1 MAKKKLSYYN
11 YFLILA
17 MVLISGYYM
26 TSLFFINKTNYS
38 GEQADLYGQI
48 TEEADAIL
56 KSAYRMESYA
66 HGYMLTKSKDTYQ
79 KFNGLTCT
87 FNRQFQELDDLCRAN
102 ELAIAHLDK
111 LDTLIH
117 QRLDHIQLMVKSD
130 SLHHINKEQHHDMIE
145 EGGLMMDEIS
155 EVLFDIREA
164 SALRKEDNKK
174 RAMNSAEKTM
184 LLLTFFGL
192 VMLIIVIYS
201 FNKMRQEIL
210 INEKNAEDIAQFNI
224 ELKSMNENLESFAY
238 VASHDL
244 NEPLRKIRTFGD
256 LISEEFK
263 QETPDKEIIHQ
274 HIERM
279 KSSASRMQQ
288 LITDLLS
295 YSRVTRPIE
304 TFERVCLN
312 ETIDAI
318 TSDLKFSIEQHGAS
332 LSVDTLPTIDANPSQ
347 MHQLFQNLIS
357 NALKFH
363 APDTPPKI
371 TIASRS
377 VIGKEV
383 TLEGVNL
390 LPEKKYWE
398 ISVADNGIGFS
409 NNYTD
414 KIFLIFQRL
423 HGRSE
428 YEGTGIGLSICKK
441 ICEQHK
447 GDLSALGKE
456 GEGATFYIYLPKEE
470 K

>member
-1 MAKKKLSYYN
+1 MAKQKLSYYN
-11 YFLILA
+11 YFLVLA
-17 MVLISGYYM
+17 MMLISGYYI
-26 TSLFFINKTNYS
+26 TSLFFLNKTNYS

-48 TEEADAIL
+48 TEDADEIL
-56 KSAYRMESYA
+56 KSAFRMESYA
-66 HGYMLTKSKDTYQ
+66 FGYMLTKSTDTHQ
-79 KFNGLTCT
+79 KFSGLTCT
-87 FNRQFQELDDLCRAN
+87 LQQQFQELDELCR
-102 ELAIAHLDK
+102 ESKLAVAHLDK

-117 QRLDHIQLMVKSD
+117 KRLNHIQKMVKSD
-130 SLHHINKEQHHDMIE
+130 SLNPAGNLQHLRMID
-145 EGGLMMDEIS
+145 EGNLLMDEIN

-164 SALRKEDNKK
+164 SALRKDDNKK
-174 RAMNSAEKTM
+174 KAMNSAESTM
-184 LLLTFFGL
+184 LLLSFFGL
-192 VMLIIVIYS
+192 VMLIIVIFS

-210 INEKNAEDIAQFNI
+210 KNEKNAEDIAQFNI

-256 LISEEFK
+256 LISEELNLHAPN
-263 QETPDKEIIHQ
+263 QEVVLH

-279 KSSASRMQQ
+279 QNSATRMQQ

-295 YSRVTRPIE
+295 YSRITRPIE
-304 TFERVCLN
+304 TFEKVDIN
-312 ETIDAI
+312 EII
-318 TSDLKFSIEQHGAS
+318 TTVTYDLKF
-332 LSVDTLPTIDANPSQ
+332 TIDQLDAEISVGSMPIIEGNFTQ

-363 APDTPPKI
+363 KKDIPPRVVI
-371 TIASRS
+371 SS
-377 VIGKEV
+377 SVVIGKDA
-383 TLEGVNL
+383 LREGVNL
-390 LPEKKYWE
+390 LPEKKYWKF
-398 ISVADNGIGFS
+398 SVADNGIGF
-409 NNYTD
+409 NNQYLD

-447 GDLSALGKE
+447 GDLSGHGVE
-456 GEGATFYIYLPKEE
+456 GEGATFSIYLTKEE

>member
-1 MAKKKLSYYN
+1 MVKKKLSYYN
-11 YFLILA
+11 YFLVLA

-26 TSLFFINKTNYS
+26 TSLFFLNKTNYS
-38 GEQADLYGQI
+38 GEQADLFGQI
-48 TEEADAIL
+48 TEDADAIL

-79 KFNGLTCT
+79 KFSGLTCT
-87 FNRQFQELDDLCRAN
+87 FKRQFQELDDLCRENA
-102 ELAIAHLDK
+102 LAVAHLDK

-117 QRLDHIQLMVKSD
+117 QRLGHIQNMVKHD
-130 SLHHINKEQHHDMIE
+130 SLNHIGNQEHHDMIE
-145 EGGLMMDEIS
+145 EGSFMMDEIS

-164 SALRKEDNKK
+164 SALRKQDNKIK
-174 RAMNSAEKTM
+174 AMNSAENTM

-256 LISEEFK
+256 LISEELK
-263 QETPDKEIIHQ
+263 QDLPDQEVVTH

-279 KSSASRMQQ
+279 KKSASRMQQ

-304 TFERVCLN
+304 TFEKVALHEIINAVSNDLRF
-312 ETIDAI
+312 TIDQLDAEI
-318 TSDLKFSIEQHGAS
+318 KTEN
-332 LSVDTLPTIDANPSQ
+332 LPILEANPSQ

-363 APDTPPKI
+363 KKGVPPKV
-371 TIASRS
+371 
-377 VIGKEV
+377 VISATVVTGKEV
-383 TLEGVNL
+383 TKEGVNL
-390 LPEKKYWE
+390 LPEKKYWK
-398 ISVADNGIGFS
+398 INVSDNGIGF
-409 NNYTD
+409 NNQYLD

-447 GDLSALGKE
+447 GDLFATGKE
-456 GEGATFYIYLPKEE
+456 GEGATFSIYLPKE
-470 K
+470 

>member
-1 MAKKKLSYYN
+1 MAKQKLSYYN
-11 YFLILA
+11 YFLVLA
-17 MVLISGYYM
+17 MMLISGYYI
-26 TSLFFINKTNYS
+26 TSLFFLNKTNYS

-48 TEEADAIL
+48 TEDTDEIL

-66 HGYMLTKSKDTYQ
+66 YGYMLTKSKDTYQ
-79 KFNGLTCT
+79 KFSGLNCT
-87 FNRQFQELDDLCRAN
+87 FKQQFQQLDDLCR
-102 ELAIAHLDK
+102 ESKLAIAHLDK

-117 QRLDHIQLMVKSD
+117 QRIDHIQQMVKSD
-130 SLHHINKEQHHDMIE
+130 SLNHIGNYQHHLMIE
-145 EGGLMMDEIS
+145 EGSLMMDEIS

-164 SALRKEDNKK
+164 SALRKDENKK
-174 RAMNSAEKTM
+174 KAMNSAENTM
-184 LLLTFFGL
+184 LLLSFFGL
-192 VMLIIVIYS
+192 VMLIIVIFS

-210 INEKNAEDIAQFNI
+210 KNEKNAEDIAQFNI

-256 LISEEFK
+256 LISEELNQNSPNQK
-263 QETPDKEIIHQ
+263 AVLE

-279 KSSASRMQQ
+279 QNAASRMQQ

-304 TFERVCLN
+304 TFEQVNLN
-312 ETIDAI
+312 EVIHAVW
-318 TSDLKFSIEQHGAS
+318 SDLKFNVNLLDAEFSTD
-332 LSVDTLPTIDANPSQ
+332 VMPTVEANSSQ

-357 NALKFH
+357 NALKFQKKDI
-363 APDTPPKI
+363 PLRI
-371 TIASRS
+371 SISASV
-377 VIGKEV
+377 VIGKAAMR
-383 TLEGVNL
+383 EGVNL
-390 LPEKKYWE
+390 LPEKNYWR
-398 ISVADNGIGFS
+398 ICVSDNGIGFD
-409 NNYTD
+409 NQYLD
-414 KIFLIFQRL
+414 KLFLIFQRL

-447 GDLSALGKE
+447 GDLSAHGLE
-456 GEGATFYIYLPKEE
+456 GEGATFSIYLPKDE

>member
-1 MAKKKLSYYN
+1 MAQKKLSYYN
-11 YFLILA
+11 YFLVLA

-26 TSLFFINKTNYS
+26 TSLFFFNKTNYS

-48 TEEADAIL
+48 TEETDAIL
-56 KSAYRMESYA
+56 KSAFRMESYA
-66 HGYMLTKSKDTYQ
+66 YGHMLTKSKETHV
-79 KFNGLTCT
+79 KFKGLTCT
-87 FNRQFQELDDLCRAN
+87 FNGQFQELAELCREN
-102 ELAIAHLDK
+102 DLAIAHLDK

-117 QRLDHIQLMVKSD
+117 HRLDHIENMVKSD
-130 SLHHINKEQHHDMIE
+130 SLNHINHLQHHEMIE
-145 EGGLMMDEIS
+145 EGSLLMDEIS

-164 SALRKEDNKK
+164 SAIRKQENKTK
-174 RAMNSAEKTM
+174 AMHSAENTM

-210 INEKNAEDIAQFNI
+210 LNEKNASDIAQFNI

-256 LISEEFK
+256 LISEELQ
-263 QETPDKEIIHQ
+263 QEKPDQEIVVH

-279 KSSASRMQQ
+279 KNSAARMQQ

-304 TFERVCLN
+304 MFEQVDLNDIVTSVCG
-312 ETIDAI
+312 
-318 TSDLKFSIEQHGAS
+318 DLKFTIKQLNAKIT
-332 LSVDTLPTIDANPSQ
+332 VDELPTIEANSSQ

-363 APDTPPKI
+363 KKECPPEI
-371 TIASRS
+371 TISSSIIA
-377 VIGKEV
+377 GKEAV
-383 TLEGVNL
+383 KESANL
-390 LPEKKYWE
+390 FQEKKYWK
-398 ISVADNGIGFS
+398 ITVTDNGIGFD
-409 NNYTD
+409 NQYLD

-447 GDLSALGKE
+447 GDLTASGIE
-456 GEGATFYIYLPKEE
+456 GDGASFHIYLPTSDK
-470 K
+470 

>member
-1 MAKKKLSYYN
+1 MTKKKLSYYN
-11 YFLILA
+11 YFLVLA
-17 MVLISGYYM
+17 LVLISGYYM
-26 TSLFFINKTNYS
+26 ISLFFLNKTSYS

-66 HGYMLTKSKDTYQ
+66 YGYMLTKSRDTYQ

-87 FNRQFQELDDLCRAN
+87 FNRQFQEMDELCREN

-117 QRLDHIQLMVKSD
+117 QRLDHIQKMVKSD
-130 SLHHINKEQHHDMIE
+130 SLNHIKNQQHHVLIE

-164 SALRKEDNKK
+164 SAMRQEDNKNK
-174 RAMNSAEKTM
+174 AMSSAQNTM

-192 VMLIIVIYS
+192 IMLIIVIYS
-201 FNKMRQEIL
+201 FNQMRQEIL
-210 INEKNAEDIAQFNI
+210 KNEKYTADIAQFNI

-256 LISEEFK
+256 LISEELK
-263 QETPDKEIIHQ
+263 EEKPDHELVSH

-279 KSSASRMQQ
+279 RSSASRMQQ

-295 YSRVTRPIE
+295 YSRITRPID
-304 TFERVCLN
+304 TFERIDLQ
-312 ETIDAI
+312 ETIEAVVN
-318 TSDLKFSIEQHGAS
+318 DLKFSIEPLQAKINIS
-332 LSVDTLPTIDANPSQ
+332 ELPAIDANPSQ

-363 APDTPPKI
+363 K
-371 TIASRS
+371 
-377 VIGKEV
+377 KEV
-383 TLEGVNL
+383 APIISIHSTSVVGKDVTQEGVNL
-390 LPEKKYWE
+390 LPEKKYWQ
-398 ISVADNGIGFS
+398 ISVTDNGIGF
-409 NNYTD
+409 NNQYID

-423 HGRSE
+423 HGRSD

-447 GDLSALGKE
+447 GDLWATGEE
-456 GEGATFYIYLPKEE
+456 GEGATFYIYLPKDE